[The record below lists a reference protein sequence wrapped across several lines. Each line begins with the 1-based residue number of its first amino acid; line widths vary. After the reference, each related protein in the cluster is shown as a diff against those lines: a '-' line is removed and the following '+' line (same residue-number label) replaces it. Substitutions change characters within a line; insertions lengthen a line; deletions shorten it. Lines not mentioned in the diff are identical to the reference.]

1 VTRLKKLV
9 FRATKGLAWVS
20 VKDIAP
26 QAHNHLGKE
35 IHKSVFII
43 LYQENETFT
52 RKLKLICDNFGSKN
66 MEINTDDLNQK
77 IESVSR
83 EIESMSLIERQSRQE
98 LDNSYHHLNTI
109 EGVDISLVEFAK
121 WLIMKEK

>member
-1 VTRLKKLV
+1 
-9 FRATKGLAWVS
+9 
-20 VKDIAP
+20 
-26 QAHNHLGKE
+26 
-35 IHKSVFII
+35 
-43 LYQENETFT
+43 
-52 RKLKLICDNFGSKN
+52 

-121 WLIMKEK
+121 WLIMKERQIYLTLNKMKKGDSIFRGLFWTPLSRYSIIKETVSKFQSSISIP